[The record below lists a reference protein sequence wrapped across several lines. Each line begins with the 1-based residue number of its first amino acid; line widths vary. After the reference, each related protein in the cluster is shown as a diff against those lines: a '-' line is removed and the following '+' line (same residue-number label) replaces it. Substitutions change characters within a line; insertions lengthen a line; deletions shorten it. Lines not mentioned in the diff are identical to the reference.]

1 MGMAVYRPDLDDIS
15 KRVLRVIR
23 EHGVAPGWQV
33 MSETSITSEQLV
45 NSATILI
52 GMGLIKV
59 SGGGL
64 NVKEVDSAYFN
75 ILPSNA
81 KLSEFLVS

>member
-1 MGMAVYRPDLDDIS
+1 MAVYRPDLDDIS

-33 MSETSITSEQLV
+33 MSEASVTNQELV
-45 NSATILI
+45 NSANTLI
-52 GMGLIKV
+52 NMGLIKA

-64 NVKEVDSAYFN
+64 NIKEVESAYFN